1 MHGALLLVFIF
12 NFTFIFI
19 NVFIEKKCADLQ
31 LWGLG
36 VNLSFQF
43 FFKISFFINATWKKY
58 VVTCLGK
65 HGDLDLPRYK
75 NELVKFNLN
84 DTCIITWLYVYLVVW
99 EFHEFRNT
107 TLWEDSILM
116 GTHHIV
122 MQIIH
127 KIYCSN

>member
-1 MHGALLLVFIF
+1 MHGALLLFFIF

-19 NVFIEKKCADLQ
+19 NVFIEKNARIYSYEG
-31 LWGLG
+31 WGSICHF
-36 VNLSFQF
+36 NF
-43 FFKISFFINATWKKY
+43 FLISFFINATWKKY

-107 TLWEDSILM
+107 TLWEDAILM

-127 KIYCSN
+127 KIYCFN